1 MRQSSGGTD
10 GAAARHLPCLPPGAI
25 IPRTSQKQPD
35 SDLKPRRTAVLDRSP
50 IKDALGTPTGRRGLL
65 GGSAALLAFAASLR
79 GAKAAGTLTVADP
92 GGAWSPACDAA
103 FVKPFEQA
111 SGISIDH
118 IARQHYPSVEIKA
131 NVEAHTYSWDAVIA
145 TDADVAELS
154 PQKLLE
160 MLDWSGPDMA
170 QIMPAARKPDWMG
183 TDTYATVI
191 GYRTDRFGKN
201 GPDSWADFWNVAKF
215 PGRRAMHKHPI
226 DTLEEA
232 LMADG
237 VAMDK
242 LYPIDMDRAFR
253 KLDQIKPHVDVW
265 WTGGAQTTQ
274 MLESGEVDMV
284 PLWNARAQVII
295 DAGKPVGI
303 SWNQGIFALEGW
315 VIPKGDPRA
324 DTARKFVAFCANAKR
339 QAEFVS
345 SLSYGP
351 TNPKAYDYISPE
363 RAKYLPTAPANLKL
377 MVQSSTEWWG
387 RNKAQAI
394 ERFNAWLL
402 T

>member
-1 MRQSSGGTD
+1 MT
-10 GAAARHLPCLPPGAI
+10 
-25 IPRTSQKQPD
+25 
-35 SDLKPRRTAVLDRSP
+35 DRSLP
-50 IKDALGTPTGRRGLL
+50 EDPSRYAIGRRPVLA
-65 GGSAALLAFAASLR
+65 GSAALLALSAFARQAR
-79 GAKAAGTLTVADP
+79 AAGTLTVADP
-92 GGAWSPACDAA
+92 GGAWTPACDAA
-103 FVKPFEQA
+103 FVKPFEKEA
-111 SGISIDH
+111 GVSINH

-131 NVEAHTYSWDAVIA
+131 NVEAGSYTWDAVIA
-145 TDADVAELS
+145 TDADVYELS
-154 PQKLLE
+154 PQHLLE
-160 MLDWSGPDMA
+160 KLDWSGPDMA

-191 GYRTDRFGKN
+191 AYRTDKFGKN
-201 GPDSWADFWNVAKF
+201 GPSSWADFWDVTKF

-242 LYPIDMDRAFR
+242 LYPIDMDRAFK

-274 MLESGEVDMV
+274 MLESGEVDML
-284 PLWNARAQVII
+284 PTWNARAQVVI
-295 DAGKPVGI
+295 DAGKPAEI
-303 SWNQGIFALEGW
+303 SWNQGIYSLEGW

-324 DTARKFVAFCANAKR
+324 DLARQFIKFCANAKR

-345 SLSYGP
+345 KLSYGP
-351 TNPKAYDYISPE
+351 TNPKAYDYIPKE
-363 RAKYLPTAPANLKL
+363 RARYLPTAPDNLKR

-387 RNKAQAI
+387 KNKEAAI